1 MSTVNV
7 FRYSA
12 LALGLF
18 VGLKNDI
25 FFRSAASKKEEQ
37 NAFEA
42 KLKLVQE
49 AKAEYAKLHQ
59 PVSKKTEV
67 SSDIKEI
74 NLEDPNVDF
83 AAVILQAVDSLK
95 S

>member
-18 VGLKNDI
+18 FGVRNDLL
-25 FFRSAASKKEEQ
+25 FKTAASKKEEQ
-37 NAFEA
+37 NAFDA
-42 KLKLVQE
+42 KLKLVEE
-49 AKAEYAKLHQ
+49 AKAEYAKLKA
-59 PVSKKTEV
+59 PVNKKVESGSAKEV
-67 SSDIKEI
+67 

-83 AAVILQAVDSLK
+83 AAVILQAVDSMK